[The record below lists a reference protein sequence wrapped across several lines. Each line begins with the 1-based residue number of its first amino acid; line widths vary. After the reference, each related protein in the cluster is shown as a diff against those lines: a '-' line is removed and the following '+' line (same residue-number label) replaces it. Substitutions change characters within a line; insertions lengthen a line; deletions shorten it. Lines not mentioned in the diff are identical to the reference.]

1 MRWVIACRAEVPV
14 GLIVEAG
21 CEAAGGDSGKMD
33 ARLVRGL
40 IIALI
45 LGTVALL
52 VVFKIS
58 GVNVT
63 WSDLMRI
70 DPIVVAV
77 ALALVAATWVFDSLR
92 MSALVRAMGEN
103 LGFWSGIRVAI
114 TGVFVASLMPF
125 NAGGEPMQIYLL
137 RNEGLSMGQAS
148 AVVAVKTFCNALAK
162 VIVAFTASS
171 WIVLSGI
178 GWRVPSQMKVVL
190 LTAYSLYVA
199 FFLFALFLMA
209 DPRRIETVVAP
220 ILRSRIVA
228 RFLGDGGPERVL
240 RSIRKWTAEFE
251 TSLAHYWERERWTLL
266 AVIYLSVA
274 GWLALILVP
283 TMILAALGI
292 GAPSEQVMAN
302 VILFHMISSY
312 VPTPGAS
319 GAAELGFAE
328 LFRMVIPP
336 ALIGLTVALWRLL
349 TYYFTLMV
357 GGALTIG
364 QLLRRAM
371 EPTEE

>member
-1 MRWVIACRAEVPV
+1 
-14 GLIVEAG
+14 
-21 CEAAGGDSGKMD
+21 MD

-45 LGTVALL
+45 LGTIALL

-70 DPIVVAV
+70 NPVVVTV
-77 ALALVAATWVFDSLR
+77 ALALVTATWVFDSLR
-92 MSALVRAMGEN
+92 MSVLAKAIGEK
-103 LGFWSGIRVAI
+103 LGFWSGVRVAI

-137 RNEGLSMGQAS
+137 RNEGLSVGQAS

-162 VIVAFTASS
+162 VMVALTASS
-171 WIVLSGI
+171 WVVVSGM
-178 GWRVPSQMKVVL
+178 GWRVPRQMKVVL
-190 LTAYSLYVA
+190 LIASSFYVA
-199 FFLFALFLMA
+199 FFLFSLFLMS
-209 DPRRIETVVAP
+209 DPQRIETVIAP
-220 ILRSRIVA
+220 IIRSRPVA
-228 RFLGDGGPERVL
+228 RLLRNRGAERVL
-240 RSIRKWTAEFE
+240 RSIKKSISEFQVALE
-251 TSLAHYWERERWTLL
+251 HYWECERWTLL

-283 TMILAALGI
+283 TMVLAGLGVS
-292 GAPSEQVMAN
+292 APSEQVMAN
-302 VILFHMISSY
+302 VILFHMVSSY

-328 LFRMVIPP
+328 LFSMVVPP
-336 ALIGLTVALWRLL
+336 ALIGLAVALWRLL
-349 TYYFTLMV
+349 TYYFTVLV
-357 GGALTIG
+357 GGVLTIG
-364 QLLRRAM
+364 QLLRRGAGSAGD
-371 EPTEE
+371 EG